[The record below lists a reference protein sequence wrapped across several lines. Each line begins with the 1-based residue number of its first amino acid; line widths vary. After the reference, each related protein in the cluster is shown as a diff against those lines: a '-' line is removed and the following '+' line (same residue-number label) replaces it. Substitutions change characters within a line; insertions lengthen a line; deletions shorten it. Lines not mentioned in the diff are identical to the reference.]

1 VDPWTLSNF
10 RRLLKKANEFLK
22 SLEPMEKLLSVQ
34 DGFSFSRVEALCL
47 PIFFFQFWA
56 LYIKLSKTKSLTYF
70 SAIYN
75 VI

>member
-1 VDPWTLSNF
+1 LELVSDVVDPWTLSNF

-47 PIFFFQFWA
+47 LIF
-56 LYIKLSKTKSLTYF
+56 LF
-70 SAIYN
+70 SILGTLHK